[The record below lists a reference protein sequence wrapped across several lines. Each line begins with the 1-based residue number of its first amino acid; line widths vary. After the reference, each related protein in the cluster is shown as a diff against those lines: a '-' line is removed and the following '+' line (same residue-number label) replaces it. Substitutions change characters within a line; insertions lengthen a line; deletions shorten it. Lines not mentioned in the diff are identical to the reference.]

1 MEAIVERL
9 DRIERAVAE
18 LRGIASVNHELALR
32 NVALTAAGAP
42 APVSAPAPL
51 PFVATVTGTDR
62 GGERVVAVR
71 VADDTA
77 ALIANKCTY
86 EMRDELKRA
95 GAVWAADAPQRWVVP
110 RAAWDERAGAWA
122 SAFHVAF
129 AVT

>member
-1 MEAIVERL
+1 MEDIVERL

-32 NVALTAAGAP
+32 NVALTSAP
-42 APVSAPAPL
+42 ASAAPL
-51 PFVATVTGTDR
+51 PFPFVATGP
-62 GGERVVAVR
+62 GGAGAGAERVIAVR

-77 ALIANKCTY
+77 ALIANKCTF

-110 RAAWDERAGAWA
+110 RAAWEERAGAWA

-129 AVT
+129 SVT